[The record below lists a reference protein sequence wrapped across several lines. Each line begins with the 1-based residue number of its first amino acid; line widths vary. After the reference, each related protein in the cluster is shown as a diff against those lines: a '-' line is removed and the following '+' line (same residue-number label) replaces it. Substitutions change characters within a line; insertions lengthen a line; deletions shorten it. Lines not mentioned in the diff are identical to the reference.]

1 MKRIISKRNS
11 RRSLARWSCA
21 LAAIAIVAGVI
32 HAQGMSRW
40 KKLAPCPVPL
50 QELLGASANG
60 KMYVFAG
67 LEGQGSPGVVWEY
80 DPGTDAWTVKRPMP
94 LPAHHVAFTEYQ
106 NKIYA
111 FGGFKKYDGPL
122 TGTGPIWE
130 PIDNA
135 WEYDPKTD
143 TWKTLAPMSGK
154 RGSAS
159 AAVVNGKIYV
169 VGGAALPPNSKS
181 PAMIK
186 GPGPNTTAQF
196 SVGTVQEYDIATN
209 TWRDRSP
216 MHVARNHFIVGAVN
230 GKIYAIGGRVNTIFN
245 TGANTDAVEEYD
257 PPTDMWNSVK
267 MKMPTPRSGVA
278 GGVYN
283 GRIFVAGGEVE
294 DTRMNGS
301 FRAVEA
307 YDPAA
312 DEWTVMP
319 PMLIAR
325 HGLAGAVV
333 GDTLHMVG
341 GALASGSPGDS
352 KDHEALRLSD
362 YK

>member
-21 LAAIAIVAGVI
+21 LVAIATVAGVI
-32 HAQGMSRW
+32 HAQGTSRW

-67 LEGQGSPGVVWEY
+67 VEGQGSPGVVWEY
-80 DPGTDAWTVKRPMP
+80 DPGTDAWTVKKPMP

-143 TWKTLAPMSGK
+143 TWKALAPMSGK

-159 AAVVNGKIYV
+159 AAAVDGKIYV
-169 VGGAALPPNSKS
+169 VGGAALPSNSKS

-209 TWRDRSP
+209 TWRERTP
-216 MHVARNHFIVGAVN
+216 MHIARNHFIVGAVN
-230 GKIYAIGGRVNTIFN
+230 GKIYAIGGRVNTVFN

-257 PPTDMWNSVK
+257 PVTDMWNSVK
-267 MKMPTPRSGVA
+267 MKMPTPRSGMA

-283 GRIFVAGGEVE
+283 GRIFVAGGELE
-294 DTRMNGS
+294 DTRMNAS

-307 YDPAA
+307 YDPAR

-341 GALASGSPGDS
+341 GAFASGSPGDS
-352 KDHEALRLSD
+352 ADHEALRLSD